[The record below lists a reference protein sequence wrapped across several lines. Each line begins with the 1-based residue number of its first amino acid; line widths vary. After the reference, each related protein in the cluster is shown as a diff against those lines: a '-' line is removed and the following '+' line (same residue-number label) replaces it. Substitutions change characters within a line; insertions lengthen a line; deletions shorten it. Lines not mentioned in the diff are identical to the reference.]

1 MIISMNDEGRHH
13 APLGET
19 QAHLDKCLEVAL
31 AVKSQEIVHPGALCK
46 AGCRQTTKP
55 AEEATRMNIHK
66 NARTTPHS
74 RARIAGRVA
83 AGERP
88 AGIARDVGVCDRTV
102 KKWVARAAEGEL
114 ALEDRS
120 CRPHHSPRA
129 ISTGLMVGI
138 ERLRRHWRWTGAQ
151 IAESVGVSRATA
163 ARTLRQLG
171 LARLGPAEAV
181 GLGRRYEWGQPGQLV
196 HLDIKKLGVSAKSV
210 IGSRGIA
217 ASGRWASVGSSS
229 TSALTTAPASRTP
242 SSCPMSAA
250 SRSSASCGAH

>member
-1 MIISMNDEGRHH
+1 ADRLPVCLSRRTTTGFPRPHPPRPPSPRCSRSD
-13 APLGET
+13 LG
-19 QAHLDKCLEVAL
+19 
-31 AVKSQEIVHPGALCK
+31 VKSQEIVHPGALCK

-120 CRPHHSPRA
+120 CR
-129 ISTGLMVGI
+129 
-138 ERLRRHWRWTGAQ
+138 
-151 IAESVGVSRATA
+151 
-163 ARTLRQLG
+163 
-171 LARLGPAEAV
+171 
-181 GLGRRYEWGQPGQLV
+181 
-196 HLDIKKLGVSAKSV
+196 
-210 IGSRGIA
+210 
-217 ASGRWASVGSSS
+217 
-229 TSALTTAPASRTP
+229 
-242 SSCPMSAA
+242 
-250 SRSSASCGAH
+250 